1 MERII
6 EGLEKDL
13 RNIVEGKPLQT
24 LRKKLGDE
32 ADIRLCRIMIFA
44 LQWTSVG
51 YQSALRLAG
60 MKFGKRMGESS
71 KTSEL
76 SLILDEIKKIFEN
89 LKAGK
94 VEIEIMTEMKGAQ
107 LKIYESSLTA
117 EVPNVLQKLCFFE
130 EGFIEGY
137 LDGVIS
143 KMGPLA
149 IAGQEVTIA
158 KVSVEEKRCVG
169 LGDDFCGFL
178 IKFSS

>member
-1 MERII
+1 MEKII

-13 RNIVEGKPLQT
+13 RNIVEGKPLKT
-24 LRKKLGDE
+24 LREKIGDE
-32 ADIRLCRIMIFA
+32 ADIRLCRMIIFA

-60 MKFGKRMGESS
+60 MKFGKRMGENSEA
-71 KTSEL
+71 SEL
-76 SLILDEIKKIFEN
+76 SLILDEIKKIFET
-89 LKAGK
+89 LREGR
-94 VEIEIMTEMKGAQ
+94 VEIEIMAGMKGAQ

-143 KMGPLA
+143 KKGPLA
-149 IAGQEVTIA
+149 MAGQEATIT
-158 KVSVEEKRCVG
+158 KVSCEEKRCIG